1 MTRLSIAL
9 LSLLFFVMG
18 ARAQKIDFTPIV
30 DKYWSHGAEY
40 STVSFKDDKRTVT
53 MEVPRKWTCRGDA
66 GRLRFLPPDE
76 NFSEGIV
83 EAAPPM
89 RSRVFD
95 EATVKALEAQ
105 ALSSVPAGSQGVTP
119 ISRMENSVIL
129 NNQDLSYEFVVSYQT
144 LGQAFQRSVI
154 FVNCPDAQLIFR
166 FTAPK
171 AVFANL
177 NNNFNRTVSSWRM
190 TEPAPVGAGPVT
202 ASK

>member
-1 MTRLSIAL
+1 MLR
-9 LSLLFFVMG
+9 LSLLLLCLFLLVPDTK
-18 ARAQKIDFTPIV
+18 AQIDFTPTV
-30 DKYWSHGAEY
+30 NRYLSYGEEY
-40 STVSFKDDKRTVT
+40 FSVSFKNDKRTVS

-76 NFSEGIV
+76 NFSEGVV

-89 RSRVFD
+89 RSRIFD

-105 ALSSVPAGSQGVTP
+105 ALSTIPAGSQGVTVL
-119 ISRMENSVIL
+119 SRMENSVIL

-144 LGQAFQRSVI
+144 LGQTFQRSII
-154 FVNCPDAQLIFR
+154 FVNCPEAQLIFR

-171 AVFANL
+171 SVFANL
-177 NNNFNRTVSSWRM
+177 NNVFNRTVSSWRK
-190 TEPAPVGAGPVT
+190 TEPATVGAGPVT